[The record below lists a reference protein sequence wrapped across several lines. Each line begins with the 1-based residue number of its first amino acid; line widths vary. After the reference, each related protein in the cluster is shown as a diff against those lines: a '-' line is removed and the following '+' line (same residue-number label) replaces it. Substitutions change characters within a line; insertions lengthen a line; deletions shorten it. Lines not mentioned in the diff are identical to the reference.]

1 MENGGQQISGYKS
14 GEPAQLSRLLRRGEG
29 ARGARGD
36 NCSMKRLVLALLC
49 LQLSQGLVRIKLK
62 KAKSIR
68 DKMREAGVLEDYLKN
83 VKYKPA
89 SEAQVV
95 YEPIT
100 NHLDSSY
107 FGEISIGTPPQNFL
121 VLFDTGSSS
130 LWVPSTYCQSP
141 PCYNHAKFNP
151 SASSTFT
158 SSNQTYNVSYGSGTL
173 TVLLGRDTLRI
184 QNITVTNQ
192 EFGLS
197 KNEPTQSFYYAD
209 FDGILGM
216 GYPSLESGGMATV
229 LQGLLQQNQLAQPI
243 FSIYFSREPA
253 YNYGGEL
260 ILGEVNTQL
269 FRGDILWAAVTQQR
283 YWQVA
288 LDEFG
293 IGDMVTGWCRQGCQ
307 AIVDTG
313 TFLLTVP
320 REYMG
325 SFVEAVGA
333 QQTSYGYE
341 VECDEIQ
348 NMPTITFIISGVQ
361 LPLYPSAYVLN
372 NKGYCILGVEATYL
386 PPQNGQPLWILGD
399 VFLREY
405 YTVFDMA
412 DNRVGFAPAV

>member
-1 MENGGQQISGYKS
+1 
-14 GEPAQLSRLLRRGEG
+14 
-29 ARGARGD
+29 
-36 NCSMKRLVLALLC
+36 MKRLVLALLC
-49 LQLSQGLVRIKLK
+49 LQLSEGLVRIKLK

-68 DKMREAGVLEDYLKN
+68 EKMKEAGVLEDYLKN
-83 VKYKPA
+83 IKYEPA
-89 SEAQVV
+89 SKGQVV
-95 YEPIT
+95 YEPIA

-158 SSNQTYNVSYGSGTL
+158 STGRTYNVSYGSGTL
-173 TVLLGRDTLRI
+173 TVLLGCDTMRI

-197 KNEPTQSFYYAD
+197 KNEPTQPFYYAD
-209 FDGILGM
+209 FDGILGL
-216 GYPSLESGGMATV
+216 GYPSLESEGLSTV
-229 LQGLLQQNQLAQPI
+229 LQSLLQQNQLAQPI
-243 FSIYFSREPA
+243 FSVYFSREPT

-288 LDEFG
+288 LHEFA
-293 IGDMVTGWCRQGCQ
+293 IGDVVTGWCRRGCQ

-325 SFVEAVGA
+325 SFIEAVGA

-341 VECDEIQ
+341 VECNEIQ

-361 LPLYPSAYVLN
+361 LPLYPSTYVLN
-372 NKGYCILGVEATYL
+372 NKGYCTLGVEATYL
-386 PPQNGQPLWILGD
+386 PSQNGQPLWILGN

-412 DNRVGFAPAV
+412 DNRVGFAPVV

>member
-14 GEPAQLSRLLRRGEG
+14 GEPAQLSCCRGEG
-29 ARGARGD
+29 AQGARGD
-36 NCSMKRLVLALLC
+36 NCGMKRLVLALLC

-83 VKYKPA
+83 VKYKPV

-158 SSNQTYNVSYGSGTL
+158 SSNQTYN
-173 TVLLGRDTLRI
+173 I

-293 IGDMVTGWCRQGCQ
+293 IGDVVTGWCRQGCQ

-386 PPQNGQPLWILGD
+386 PPQNGQPLWILGV